1 MKIAIVVC
9 ENRFEQTVISIKSAI
24 IFTNK
29 TLLFVVFADEQ
40 NKRKLTHFI
49 TEIPNNLMKRIMFEI
64 HLISFPNSKW
74 KSLFKTCASQRLFLP
89 TLLNQTDSVIYVD
102 NDVLFLT
109 SVEKLWNFFTE
120 MSESQIAAMTPE
132 QEDYSIGWYNR
143 FAKHPYVEPLG
154 VNSGVMLMNLTRM
167 RNIEW
172 ASYLPS
178 ILDKYDSEIVWGDQD
193 IINIYFHSHKDQLLV
208 IPCEWNFR
216 PDHCIYS
223 EVCKTAKVGGAQLL
237 HGNRDS
243 FINDKLPVFKIIFN
257 AIKEYEFNSEIRANL
272 LLPLI
277 KQLQIMQHTS
287 CGKSYATIIK
297 SLTSMY
303 L

>member
-1 MKIAIVVC
+1 
-9 ENRFEQTVISIKSAI
+9 
-24 IFTNK
+24 
-29 TLLFVVFADEQ
+29 
-40 NKRKLTHFI
+40 
-49 TEIPNNLMKRIMFEI
+49 
-64 HLISFPNSKW
+64 
-74 KSLFKTCASQRLFLP
+74 
-89 TLLNQTDSVIYVD
+89 
-102 NDVLFLT
+102 
-109 SVEKLWNFFTE
+109 

-193 IINIYFHSHKDQLLV
+193 IINIYFHSHKGKISHLLTSEIIFVSKLDQLLV